1 MYRSL
6 YNPVPSH
13 AQKKWQCFTPDQIY
27 KFLYTPLKFD
37 LFKPHVLKGFQ
48 HYTHIFY
55 IFNSQKKKYWDKI
68 VMIPREYF
76 LF

>member
-13 AQKKWQCFTPDQIY
+13 AQKKWQSFTPDQIY

-55 IFNSQKKKYWDKI
+55 IFNSQKKNIEIK
-68 VMIPREYF
+68 
-76 LF
+76 LL